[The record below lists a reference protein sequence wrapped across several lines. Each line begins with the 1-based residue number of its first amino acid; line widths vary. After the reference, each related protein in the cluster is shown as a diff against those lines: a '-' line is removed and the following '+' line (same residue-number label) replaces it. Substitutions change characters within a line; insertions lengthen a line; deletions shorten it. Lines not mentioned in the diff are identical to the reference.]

1 MPEPDIPPATTS
13 DEEAAASANGGEH
26 KPEVFAVSPAIGPVP
41 AIYVPQSP
49 SEPSATGLL
58 WQAEAEAA
66 RRARSWAACHLPH
79 HDPGCRAH
87 ESPSAAAPPTVPKA
101 NPPGGTMPETP
112 ADLRY
117 SKDHLWARPGADDGL
132 VRVGVTN
139 FAQQSLGDVV
149 DVTLPESGKTVTAGE
164 ACGEIE
170 SVKSLSDL
178 IAPVTGTVRARNDDL
193 TDAPELVN
201 TDPYGQGW
209 MFEVETDPATL
220 TQQLAALM
228 DADAYRDLAGA

>member
-13 DEEAAASANGGEH
+13 DEEARTAADSSGH
-26 KPEVFAVSPAIGPVP
+26 KPDAFAISPAIGPAP

-49 SEPSATGLL
+49 SEQSATGLP
-58 WQAEAEAA
+58 WHAEAQAA

-79 HDPGCRAH
+79 HDPECRAH
-87 ESPSAAAPPTVPKA
+87 ESPAPTAPPTVPKA
-101 NPPGGTMPETP
+101 NPPGGTMPDIP
-112 ADLRY
+112 ADLSY
-117 SKDHLWARPGADDGL
+117 SKDHLWARPGACL
-132 VRVGVTN
+132 VRVGVTD

-149 DVTLPESGKTVTAGE
+149 DVTLPEPGETVTAGE
-164 ACGEIE
+164 ACGDIE

-193 TDAPELVN
+193 TGSPELIN

-220 TQQLAALM
+220 SQQLAALM
-228 DADAYRDLAGA
+228 DAGDYRALAGA